1 MYAKTF
7 AQLVESVNSLESSKL
22 AAVATRA
29 LSLVEK
35 HERGESRIS
44 PQSLQRCRTVLE
56 VAAS

>member
-7 AQLVESVNSLESSKL
+7 AQLVESVNSSEGEKI
-22 AAVATRA
+22 AANA